1 MYTKI
6 QFKLLHTICKKEN
19 KIKNLLIDLFQGTK
33 CLCGDTNLFKD
44 EYESFV
50 MQKGCQSCEV
60 RDEKCGSKKCQ
71 QFSPFTCGN
80 SNEGL
85 MSVYCNPD
93 EDNCL
98 SFNPPAELDLKSSKH
113 RANFS
118 YFGCVK
124 KPDDTDE
131 PEMLENRSSKKTFGI
146 QCLEFC
152 AQQNKIMALM
162 RLGFKGMKIESMM
175 NKIKYFPF

>member
-6 QFKLLHTICKKEN
+6 QFKLLHSICKREN
-19 KIKNLLIDLFQGTK
+19 KEEILLIDLFQGTK
-33 CLCGDTNLFKD
+33 CLCGDTKLFKD
-44 EYESFV
+44 EFIFLV

-60 RDEKCGSKKCQ
+60 RDEKCGSEKCQ

-80 SNEGL
+80 SNKGL

-98 SFNPPAELDLKSSKH
+98 SFNPPADLDLKSAKH
-113 RANFS
+113 KANFS

-124 KPDDTDE
+124 KPHE
-131 PEMLENRSSKKTFGI
+131 PENRSSKFGI

-162 RLGFKGMKIESMM
+162 RLGFKGKKIES
-175 NKIKYFPF
+175 KDKFKYFPL